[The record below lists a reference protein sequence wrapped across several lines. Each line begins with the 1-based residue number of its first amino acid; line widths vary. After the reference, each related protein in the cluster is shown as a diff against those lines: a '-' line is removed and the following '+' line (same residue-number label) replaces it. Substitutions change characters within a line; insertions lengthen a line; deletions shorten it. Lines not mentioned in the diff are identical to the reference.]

1 MSLISKR
8 TAKLRLMAPGTRT
21 KARTAKAGNLRDK
34 AARPRRKS
42 TDQRSPKGAVAR
54 ERAELERTLHFVD
67 GYRSLADQ
75 AGKVGGKIRALAWE
89 QVKEFPPIRVRSAQD
104 ILEVSDHT
112 IDVWCRRK
120 ILELRAERPKRVSL
134 DSVLTAREALEE
146 IRAAGQDRDL
156 TAALLNKLELDEL
169 KEDARFRASLAQA
182 KRGERGEW
190 PDGF

>member
-1 MSLISKR
+1 
-8 TAKLRLMAPGTRT
+8 MAPGTRT
-21 KARTAKAGNLRDK
+21 NTRTAKAGKLLGK
-34 AARPRRKS
+34 AARPGSGRN
-42 TDQRSPKGAVAR
+42 PKGAVAR

-75 AGKVGGKIRALAWE
+75 AGEVGGKIRALAWE

-112 IDVWCRRK
+112 IDVWCRRG

-169 KEDARFRASLAQA
+169 KEDARFRASLSQA

-190 PDGF
+190 PEGF

>member
-1 MSLISKR
+1 MS
-8 TAKLRLMAPGTRT
+8 PGTRT
-21 KARTAKAGNLRDK
+21 NARTAKAGKLRGK
-34 AARPRRKS
+34 AARPGRTS
-42 TDQRSPKGAVAR
+42 VGQRGPKGAVAR
-54 ERAELERTLHFVD
+54 EKAELKRTLRFVY

-75 AGKVGGKIRALAWE
+75 AGEAGGKIRALAWE

-104 ILEVSDHT
+104 LLDVSDHT
-112 IDVWCRRK
+112 IDVWCRQG

-169 KEDARFRASLAQA
+169 REDARFRASLAQA

-190 PDGF
+190 PEGF